1 MNKREK
7 FLDELNKFISKAQGF
22 ESIRDSLNCGNCFDA
37 ENDYEQEKILI
48 EQIKNGEFATEKAK
62 GDCLELFLKRL
73 FSRIKLLHAP
83 DDTSHET
90 NIGQIDIQ
98 IIPLDEEAFFNVLG
112 IQRDY
117 PNGFIGECKN
127 YPKKTNKVGREDIE
141 KMCWR
146 TCKGGCIGLFVTFNY
161 TKEALDEISEFNL
174 HCNDICSRCKANSLI
189 APITIDM
196 LSIVVEHNINFCYF
210 LKWAIATSKSMSIRP
225 HLSL

>member
-1 MNKREK
+1 MNKREL
-7 FLDELNKFISKAQGF
+7 FLDELNKFISKAQGI
-22 ESIRDSLNCGNCFDA
+22 ESIRDSLNCGNCFDL
-37 ENDYEQEKILI
+37 ENDYENEKILI
-48 EQIKNGEFATEKAK
+48 KEIRGGKFTTEKAK
-62 GDCLELFLKRL
+62 GDCLELFLKTL
-73 FSRIKLLHAP
+73 FSRVKLIHAP
-83 DDTSHET
+83 EMTSHET

-98 IIPLDEEAFFNVLG
+98 IIPLDEEAFFNILG

-117 PNGFIGECKN
+117 PNGVIGECKN
-127 YPKKTNKVGREDIE
+127 WPSAKVGREDIE

-146 TCKGGCIGLFVTFNY
+146 TCKGGCLSLFVTFRY

-174 HCNDICSRCKANSLI
+174 HCNDICNRCKANSFI
-189 APITIDM
+189 VPITIDM